1 MSADHPQGWI
11 WQPDEVESYVATLD
25 RPVFGVS
32 ATDLTDSGKGKT
44 VLLYQ
49 AQLKV
54 AGFVPN
60 RRQTVGDCVSQAA
73 ACCIDTL
80 KAVEIYT
87 EGQNEEWRNVTAT
100 EPLYA
105 YSRVE
110 VGGGR
115 LGNGD
120 GSIGAWMAKAV
131 KQGGTIDRGKYG
143 NIDLST
149 YSGKRARDW
158 GRRGKGCP
166 DSLEPSMRNHPIRTT
181 SLITSYEECRD
192 AIANGYPANIC
203 SRQGFSKRRDSQGFA
218 KPSGTWAHAMA
229 AIGCR
234 DDGRPGILIQNSW
247 GGWNSGGKWPDNDMP
262 TGSFWVDADV
272 IDKMCR
278 SMRDSFVYSDF
289 EGYPAK
295 DVSYLLI

>member
-1 MSADHPQGWI
+1 MSIDQPQGWI

-143 NIDLST
+143 NIDLT
-149 YSGKRARDW
+149 NYSGKRARDW

-166 DSLEPSMRNHPIRTT
+166 DSLEPSMRN
-181 SLITSYEECRD
+181 
-192 AIANGYPANIC
+192 YPANIC
-203 SRQGFSKRRDSQGFA
+203 SRQGFSKRRDNQGFA